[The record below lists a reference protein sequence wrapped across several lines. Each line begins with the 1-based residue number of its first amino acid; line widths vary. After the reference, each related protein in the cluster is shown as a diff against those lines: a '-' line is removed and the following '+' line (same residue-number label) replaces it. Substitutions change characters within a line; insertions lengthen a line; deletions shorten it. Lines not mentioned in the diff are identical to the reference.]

1 MIFHF
6 LEMLRI
12 GHHNGGITFVCWYY
26 LKSLDFLFSD
36 LSAIFCLIFKLDGFC
51 LLLSKVLATSWVAA
65 DSTPLSNFLSIG
77 SSFEEV
83 LATESSSEA
92 GQNLRPSDRSWV
104 SSSLRLIT
112 VFFTTLISSHKTGF
126 CWLMI
131 PVNKGADMSKTL
143 IES

>member
-1 MIFHF
+1 MVITTVALPLSAGTIF
-6 LEMLRI
+6 
-12 GHHNGGITFVCWYY
+12 
-26 LKSLDFLFSD
+26 KSLDFFFSD
-36 LSAIFCLIFKLDGFC
+36 LSAIFCLIFKLDGLC

-83 LATESSSEA
+83 LATESSSEV

-104 SSSLRLIT
+104 SSSLRASSLRLIT
-112 VFFTTLISSHKTGF
+112 VFFTTLISSCITGF

-131 PVNKGADMSKTL
+131 PINEGADMSKTL